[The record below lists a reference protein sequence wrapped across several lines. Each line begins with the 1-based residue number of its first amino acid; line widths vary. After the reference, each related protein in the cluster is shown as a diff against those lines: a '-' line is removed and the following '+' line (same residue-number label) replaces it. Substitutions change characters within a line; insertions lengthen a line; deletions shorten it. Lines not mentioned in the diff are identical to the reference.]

1 MSLLQSSWHLSVYTS
16 PTKNFQNFLLSS
28 LHPIGK
34 PHLDKSELYWSANWS
49 AAVFTG
55 RHFSLAGRQATSPPR
70 PPVKLVGLHPRRSDL
85 QICRSASCQTAWT
98 CSRWRRRTNTRRS
111 RTSCGVLTPG
121 THGDA
126 HRPHRQGQSSPQDEG
141 LWRTAQLGA
150 RRKASQWHPED
161 RVESVRICR
170 M

>member
-111 RTSCGVLTPG
+111 RTSCGGPDPRYPWRRTQAAPAGTVQPTRRRLV
-121 THGDA
+121 THGTA
-126 HRPHRQGQSSPQDEG
+126 
-141 LWRTAQLGA
+141 WRTPQGISV
-150 RRKASQWHPED
+150 ASW
-161 RVESVRICR
+161 RSCRIC
-170 M
+170 